1 MDFKKLTK
9 IVGNLLVL
17 TSFGF
22 LFFVLSKLDFT
33 AVKEMFQFSWIPIM
47 IGFSF
52 LFSFLYLYMAEGWRI
67 LLVLVSGACL
77 DKHVIYVY
85 LKTVIFKYAPGNV
98 FHFLGRHSLSKS
110 HGLSHKSIAF
120 ANGVEI
126 LLQLFAVSF
135 IIMIGTLFFDIS
147 LNIGDYL
154 VLSKTK
160 ILLAFSLLVFLVAVV
175 LFKKKYRE
183 TLLSPEAF
191 FSLTRVLLYHL
202 VFLFGSALILV
213 GVYYFLLDVPF
224 TFSIFVQTI
233 FASSIAWLLG
243 FIVPGAPGGVG
254 IREAILVLLLPSIM
268 ILSKE
273 LVLAGALI
281 YRVVTIS
288 GEGLTYFWAKL
299 FEIKGVSSGEEK

>member
-17 TSFGF
+17 ISFGF
-22 LFFVLSKLDFT
+22 LFFVLSNLDFT
-33 AVKEMFQFSWIPIM
+33 AVKSMFQLSWIPIM

-67 LLVLVSGACL
+67 LLVLVSGVCL
-77 DKHVIYVY
+77 DKHVIFVY

-98 FHFLGRHSLSKS
+98 FHFLGRHSLSKT

-147 LNIGDYL
+147 LNVGEYI

-160 ILLAFSLLVFLVAVV
+160 ILLAFSLLIFLVVIV

-183 TLLSPEAF
+183 TLLSQEAL
-191 FSLTRVLLYHL
+191 FSLMRVFIYHL
-202 VFLFGSALILV
+202 VFLLGSALILI
-213 GVYYFLLDVPF
+213 GVYFFLLDVPF
-224 TFSIFVQTI
+224 TFSILVQTI
-233 FASSIAWLLG
+233 LASSVAWLLG

-268 ILSKE
+268 IVSKE

-299 FEIKGVSSGEEK
+299 FEIKGVKSDEK

>member
-9 IVGNLLVL
+9 ILGNILVL
-17 TSFGF
+17 LSFGF
-22 LFFVLSKLDFT
+22 LFFVLSSLDFT
-33 AVKEMFQFSWIPIM
+33 AVSAMFKLSWVPM
-47 IGFSF
+47 IALFAA
-52 LFSFLYLYMAEGWRI
+52 LFSFLYLFMAEAWRI
-67 LLVLVSGACL
+67 LLALVAKACM
-77 DKHVIYVY
+77 DSHVIFVY

-98 FHFLGRHSLSKS
+98 FHFLGRHSLKET

-147 LNIGDYL
+147 LNVGAYIT
-154 VLSKTK
+154 LSKIK
-160 ILLAFSLLVFLVAVV
+160 ILLAFSLLLLLASIV

-183 TLLSPEAF
+183 TLLSLEAF
-191 FSLTRVLLYHL
+191 FALSRVFIYHL
-202 VFLFGSALILV
+202 FFLLGSASLLV
-213 GVYYFLLDVPF
+213 AVYYFLLDVPF

-233 FASSIAWLLG
+233 LASSVAWLLG
-243 FIVPGAPGGVG
+243 FIVPGAPGGIG
-254 IREAILVLLLPSIM
+254 IREAVLVLLLPSIM
-268 ILSKE
+268 MVSKE

-281 YRVVTIS
+281 YRVVTIL

-299 FEIKGVSSGEEK
+299 FEIKNPE

>member
-17 TSFGF
+17 VSFGF
-22 LFFVLSKLDFT
+22 LFFILSKLDFT
-33 AVKEMFQFSWIPIM
+33 AVKEMFQLSWIPIM
-47 IGFSF
+47 IAFSF
-52 LFSFLYLYMAEGWRI
+52 LFSLLYLYMAEGWRI

-98 FHFLGRHSLSKS
+98 FHFLGRHSLSKTHS
-110 HGLSHKSIAF
+110 LAHKSIAF

-160 ILLAFSLLVFLVAVV
+160 ILLAFSLLIFIVVLV

-183 TLLSPEAF
+183 VLLSQEAL
-191 FSLTRVLLYHL
+191 FSLTRVFLYQL
-202 VFLFGSALILV
+202 VFLLGSASILV

-224 TFSIFVQTI
+224 TFSMFVQSV
-233 FASSIAWLLG
+233 FASSLAWLLG

-268 ILSKE
+268 IVSKE

-299 FEIKGVSSGEEK
+299 FEIKGVSSNEK